1 MYIQCIYLNY
11 MNTKIQK
18 WGNSLG
24 IRLPKEIANNQ
35 ALTAGSVVKVSTEDQ
50 KIIIEKVSNPRF
62 TIESLV
68 AGINKDNLHAETDW
82 GEPRGK
88 EIW

>member
-1 MYIQCIYLNY
+1 MYIHCIYLNG

-35 ALTAGSVVKVSTEDQ
+35 DLIAGSVVKVSTEDK
-50 KIIIEKVSNPRF
+50 KIIIERVNKPRY
-62 TIESLV
+62 TIEALV
-68 AGINKDNLHAETDW
+68 AGINKDNLHEATDW

>member
-1 MYIQCIYLNY
+1 MQIQ
-11 MNTKIQK
+11 IQK

-24 IRLPKEIANNQ
+24 IRLPKVIADGQ
-35 ALTAGSVVKVSTEDQ
+35 ELVAGSVVRVSTDDQ
-50 KIIIEKVSNPRF
+50 KIIIERVSKSRF
-62 TIESLV
+62 VINDLV
-68 AGINKDNLHAETDW
+68 AGITKDNLHQATDW